1 MKRILTTLILCSVI
15 AVAAFAQGTPPKPA
29 TDPKSAALPSA
40 DQILDK
46 YVQAIGGKAA
56 IEKQTSRV
64 SKGTFEIAA
73 FGATGTAEIF
83 EKAPNKTASVVNVA
97 GFGVVQEGFDGK
109 AGSARNADGSYKS
122 GDGWGVTNGI
132 FFTTSAKLDAEFLKP
147 IKIKQLYP
155 KIVVKGKDK
164 VGDKEVYVVEATPV
178 ESSVETWYFD
188 TQTGLILRQD
198 MERESA
204 QGKQSIQSFLDDYR
218 EVDGIKIPFK
228 LRQVTSAFTI
238 DIKIEEVK
246 HNVPIDDAKFNKPAA
261 Q

>member
-1 MKRILTTLILCSVI
+1 MKRTLTLLILCSAI
-15 AVAAFAQGTPPKPA
+15 AITAFAQAGQQKPA
-29 TDPKSAALPSA
+29 TDAKPAALPSV

-46 YVQAIGGKAA
+46 YVQAMGGKAA

-83 EKAPNKTASVVNVA
+83 EKAPNKSVSIVNVT

-109 AGSARNADGSYKS
+109 AGWAVDPQ
-122 GDGWGVTNGI
+122 NGLRDKAGAELA
-132 FFTTSAKLDAEFLKP
+132 SAKLDAEFFKP

-155 KIVVKGKDK
+155 KIVVKSKDK
-164 VGDKEVYVVEATPV
+164 LGDKEVYVVEATPV

-188 TQTGLILRQD
+188 TQTGLISRQD
-198 MERESA
+198 AEREGP
-204 QGKQSIQSFLDDYR
+204 QGKQAVQISLDDYR
-218 EVDGIKIPFK
+218 DVGGVKIPFK
-228 LRQVTSAFTI
+228 IRQVTSAFTI
-238 DIKIEEVK
+238 DIKIDEVK
-246 HNVPIDDAKFNKPAA
+246 PNVPIDDAKFNKPAA

>member
-1 MKRILTTLILCSVI
+1 MKRTLTIAILAAAL
-15 AVAAFAQGTPPKPA
+15 AVTALAQGAQPKPA
-29 TDPKSAALPSA
+29 GAGTTAPLPTA

-46 YVQAIGGKAA
+46 YVQALGGKAA

-83 EKAPNKTASVVNVA
+83 EKAPNKTASVINVA

-109 AGSARNADGSYKS
+109 AG
-122 GDGWGVTNGI
+122 WGVDPQNGLRDK
-132 FFTTSAKLDAEFLKP
+132 TGAELASAKLDAEFLKA

-164 VGDKEVYVVEATPV
+164 VGEKEVYVVEATPV

-188 TQTGLILRQD
+188 AQTGLIVRQD
-198 MERESA
+198 SEREGP
-204 QGKQSIQSFLDDYR
+204 QGKQAIQSYMDDYR
-218 EVDGIKIPFK
+218 EVDGVKIPFK

-238 DIKIEEVK
+238 DIKIDEIK
-246 HNVPIDDAKFNKPAA
+246 HNVPIDDAKFNKPTA

>member
-1 MKRILTTLILCSVI
+1 MKRTLTIVSLCSVI
-15 AVAAFAQGTPPKPA
+15 AVVSFGQGCHMKPA
-29 TDPKSAALPSA
+29 TGVKAAKLPSV
-40 DQILDK
+40 DQILNK
-46 YVQAIGGKAA
+46 YVRALGGKAA
-56 IEKQTSRV
+56 IKKQTSRV

-73 FGATGTAEIF
+73 FGATGSAEIY

-109 AGSARNADGSYKS
+109 AGWAVDPQNGARDKTGAELA
-122 GDGWGVTNGI
+122 
-132 FFTTSAKLDAEFLKP
+132 SAKLDAEFLKP
-147 IKIKQLYP
+147 VKIKQLYP

-164 VGDKEVYVVEATPV
+164 VGDKVVYVLEATPV

-204 QGKQSIQSFLDDYR
+204 QGKQSVQSFLDDYR
-218 EVDGIKIPFK
+218 DVDGVKIPFK

>member
-1 MKRILTTLILCSVI
+1 MMRTLRIVSLCSLI
-15 AVAAFAQGTPPKPA
+15 AVVVFAQGCRMKPA
-29 TDPKSAALPSA
+29 TGVKAAKLASA
-40 DQILDK
+40 DKILQK

-56 IEKQTSRV
+56 IARQTSRV

-73 FGATGTAEIF
+73 FGATGSAEIY
-83 EKAPNKTASVVNVA
+83 EKAPNKSASVVNVA

-109 AGSARNADGSYKS
+109 TAWAVDPQNGSRDKS
-122 GDGWGVTNGI
+122 GAELA
-132 FFTTSAKLDAEFLKP
+132 SAKLDAEFLKP

-164 VGDKEVYVVEATPV
+164 VGEKEVYVVEATPV
-178 ESSVETWYFD
+178 ESSMETWYFD

-198 MERESA
+198 TEREGP

-218 EVDGIKIPFK
+218 AVDGVKIPFK

>member
-1 MKRILTTLILCSVI
+1 MKRILTTSILCSVI
-15 AVAAFAQGTPPKPA
+15 VVAAFAQGSPQKPA
-29 TDPKSAALPSA
+29 PDVKSAALPSV

-46 YVQAIGGKAA
+46 YVQAMGGKAA

-109 AGSARNADGSYKS
+109 AGWAVDPQNGARDKTGAELA
-122 GDGWGVTNGI
+122 
-132 FFTTSAKLDAEFLKP
+132 SAKLDAEFLKP
-147 IKIKQLYP
+147 VKIKQLYP

-164 VGDKEVYVVEATPV
+164 VGEKEVYVLEATPV

-198 MERESA
+198 MEREGP
-204 QGKQSIQSFLDDYR
+204 QGKQAVQSFLDDYR
-218 EVDGIKIPFK
+218 DVDGIKIPFK

>member
-15 AVAAFAQGTPPKPA
+15 AVAAFAQAGPQKPA
-29 TDPKSAALPSA
+29 TDGKSAALPSV

-73 FGATGTAEIF
+73 FGATGTAEIYA
-83 EKAPNKTASVVNVA
+83 KAPNKSASVINVA
-97 GFGVVQEGFDGK
+97 GFGVVQDGFDGK
-109 AGSARNADGSYKS
+109 AGWAVDPQNGARDKAGAELAA
-122 GDGWGVTNGI
+122 
-132 FFTTSAKLDAEFLKP
+132 AKLDAEFLKP

-164 VGDKEVYVVEATPV
+164 VGEKEVYVVEATPA

-188 TQTGLILRQD
+188 TQTGLILRED
-198 MERESA
+198 SEREGP
-204 QGKQSIQSFLDDYR
+204 QGKQSIQSFPEDYR
-218 EVDGIKIPFK
+218 EVDGVKIPFK

-238 DIKIEEVK
+238 DIKIDEVK

>member
-15 AVAAFAQGTPPKPA
+15 AVAAFAQGAPQKPA
-29 TDPKSAALPSA
+29 TDEKSAALPSV

-73 FGATGTAEIF
+73 FGATGTAEVYA
-83 EKAPNKTASVVNVA
+83 KAPNKAASVINVA
-97 GFGVVQEGFDGK
+97 GYGVVQEGFDGK
-109 AGSARNADGSYKS
+109 AAWAVDPQNGMRDKS
-122 GDGWGVTNGI
+122 GVELAAT
-132 FFTTSAKLDAEFLKP
+132 KLDAEFLKP
-147 IKIKQLYP
+147 VKIKQLYP

-164 VGDKEVYVVEATPV
+164 VGDKEVYVLEATPV
-178 ESSVETWYFD
+178 ESSVEIWYFD
-188 TQTGLILRQD
+188 TQTGLILRED
-198 MERESA
+198 IEREGP

-218 EVDGIKIPFK
+218 SVDGVKIPFK
-228 LRQVTSAFTI
+228 FHQVTPAFTI
-238 DIKIEEVK
+238 DIKFDEIK
-246 HNVPIDDAKFNKPAA
+246 GNVPIDDAKFNKPAA

>member
-1 MKRILTTLILCSVI
+1 M
-15 AVAAFAQGTPPKPA
+15 KPA
-29 TDPKSAALPSA
+29 TGVKAAKLPSV

-46 YVQAIGGKAA
+46 YVQALGGKSA

-73 FGATGTAEIF
+73 FGATGSAEIY
-83 EKAPNKTASVVNVA
+83 EKAPNKSASVVNVA

-109 AGSARNADGSYKS
+109 TAWAVDPQNGMRDKS
-122 GDGWGVTNGI
+122 GVELA
-132 FFTTSAKLDAEFLKP
+132 SAKLDAEFLKP

-155 KIVVKGKDK
+155 KIVVKSKDK
-164 VGDKEVYVVEATPV
+164 VGDKEVYVLEATPV

-198 MERESA
+198 MEREGP
-204 QGKQSIQSFLDDYR
+204 QGKQAVQSFLDDYR
-218 EVDGIKIPFK
+218 DVDGVKIPFK

>member
-1 MKRILTTLILCSVI
+1 MKRTLTIVSLCSVI
-15 AVAAFAQGTPPKPA
+15 GVVSFGQGCRMKPA
-29 TDPKSAALPSA
+29 TGVKAAKLPSV

-46 YVQAIGGKAA
+46 YVQALGGKSA

-73 FGATGTAEIF
+73 FGATGSAEIY
-83 EKAPNKTASVVNVA
+83 EKAPNKSASVVNVA

-109 AGSARNADGSYKS
+109 TAWAVDPQNGMRDKS
-122 GDGWGVTNGI
+122 GVELA
-132 FFTTSAKLDAEFLKP
+132 SAKLDAEFLKP

-164 VGDKEVYVVEATPV
+164 VGDKVVYVLEATPV

-204 QGKQSIQSFLDDYR
+204 QGKQSVQSFLDDYR
-218 EVDGIKIPFK
+218 DVDGVKIPFK